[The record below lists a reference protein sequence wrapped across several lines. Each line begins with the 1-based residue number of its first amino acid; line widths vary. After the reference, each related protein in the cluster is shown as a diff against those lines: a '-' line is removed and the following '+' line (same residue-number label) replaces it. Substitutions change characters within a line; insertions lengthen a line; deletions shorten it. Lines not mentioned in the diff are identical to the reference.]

1 MSRRFRRWRNGNRD
15 KRKHCRDPAV
25 IVVVSYPGEEHTA
38 VVVEHLARAG
48 REVVQIDLADF
59 PARRTIEFS
68 WSSKKKPEF
77 FIQHDGRRVNLADA
91 GAVWWRRVTGF
102 AVDPCI
108 GHGER
113 SAFAHS
119 ETSQA
124 VYGMLDSLSCPW
136 MNPREADAAA
146 HHKPYQWTVAQ
157 ELGLQLPRTLVTTDA
172 RAAREFIESVRPA
185 KVVFKAFLAAIQEWR
200 ETRLVEQ
207 EDLDRLDLVRYAPVI
222 FQEYVPGVDLRIT
235 MIGDDMVAAELDV
248 RNTSYEVDMRMV
260 VGEGIVA
267 AVTLPDSVQT
277 KLRNLQHRLK
287 LVYGAIDMRRT
298 EAGEYVFLEV
308 NPAGQWLFVEQRTG
322 QPIARAL
329 ADYLCAVSEKPA
341 LARGREGA
349 KSAKSGYRKTE
360 KTHAPDPTHT
370 G

>member
-1 MSRRFRRWRNGNRD
+1 M
-15 KRKHCRDPAV
+15 
-25 IVVVSYPGEEHTA
+25 ILVVSYPGEEHTA
-38 VVVEHLARAG
+38 LVVDHLMRAG
-48 REVVQIDLADF
+48 REVVQIDLAEF
-59 PARRTIEFS
+59 PAQRQIEFS
-68 WSSKKKPEF
+68 WSSARQPQF
-77 FIQHDGRRVNLADA
+77 MIQHDGRRVNLADA
-91 GAVWWRRVTGF
+91 STVWWRRVASF

-124 VYGMLDSLSCPW
+124 VYGMLDSLACPW

-146 HHKPYQWTVAQ
+146 HHKPYQWTIAH
-157 ELGLQLPRTLVTTDA
+157 ELGLKLPRTLVTTDA
-172 RAAREFIESVRPA
+172 KAAREFIDSVRPA

-200 ETRLVEQ
+200 ETRLIEQ

-235 MIGDDMVAAELDV
+235 MIGDDIYAAEIDV

-260 VGEGIVA
+260 VGEGIVKA
-267 AVTLPDSVQT
+267 ATLPAAVQT
-277 KLRNLQHRLK
+277 KLRKLQRRLR

-298 EAGEYVFLEV
+298 EGGEYVFLEV

-322 QPIARAL
+322 LPIAQAL
-329 ADYLCAVSEKPA
+329 ADYLCVSSERHDASQGHKT
-341 LARGREGA
+341 ARN
-349 KSAKSGYRKTE
+349 GYGKME
-360 KTHAPDPTHT
+360 KTYASKPTYP